1 MILNVT
7 NMSGNN
13 KDCGNPSKK
22 KAGPHDARSRLRANV
37 KFGVSQ
43 CIKVSMQTLS
53 STSELR
59 EKLMQKL
66 VSAKTTQQREK
77 MNGLLALL
85 NELTAQYEL
94 TAQAR
99 DGREYTTAILPFEYA
114 LELYLGYQTGYV
126 PNTATQDTKIQFTET
141 LLNPNT
147 GLFVSI
153 IRLSSL
159 GKSYIVLRPPDGN
172 MEPALDFILEE
183 LNNKPEEKTRFDLNS
198 ETVQSILSTM
208 DSEWDKK
215 VACVLLGVNR

>member
-1 MILNVT
+1 
-7 NMSGNN
+7 MSGHNN
-13 KDCGNPSKK
+13 NCGEPSKK
-22 KAGPHDARSRLRANV
+22 KAGPHDARSSLRASV

-59 EKLMQKL
+59 EKLVQKL
-66 VSAKTTQQREK
+66 AIAKSKQQRDK
-77 MNGLLALL
+77 ISGLLALL
-85 NELTAQYEL
+85 NELTAQF
-94 TAQAR
+94 QAR
-99 DGREYTTAILPFEYA
+99 DGREYATAILPFDYA

-126 PNTATQDTKIQFTET
+126 PNTATQDIKIQFTET
-141 LLNPNT
+141 LLNSNT
-147 GLFVSI
+147 GLFVSV

-183 LNNKPEEKTRFDLNS
+183 LNNQQEEKNRFDLNS
-198 ETVQSILSTM
+198 ETVHSILSTM